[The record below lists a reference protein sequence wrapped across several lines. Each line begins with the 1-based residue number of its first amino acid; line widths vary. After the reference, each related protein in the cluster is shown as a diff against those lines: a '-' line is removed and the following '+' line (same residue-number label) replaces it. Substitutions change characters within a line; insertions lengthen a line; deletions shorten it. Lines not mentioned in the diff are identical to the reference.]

1 MYYCTKGGCWFFFM
15 ARRCS
20 VTKKGVLFG
29 NSISHAHNKTRRC
42 FRPNLQRL
50 SFFSDMLGRCIR
62 ITVSMNGVRTIEKN
76 GGIDKFLLKADRKL
90 LGRDA
95 ADAQRILKKRLAA
108 SAAG

>member
-1 MYYCTKGGCWFFFM
+1 
-15 ARRCS
+15 
-20 VTKKGVLFG
+20 
-29 NSISHAHNKTRRC
+29 
-42 FRPNLQRL
+42 
-50 SFFSDMLGRCIR
+50 
-62 ITVSMNGVRTIEKN
+62 MNGVRTIEKN